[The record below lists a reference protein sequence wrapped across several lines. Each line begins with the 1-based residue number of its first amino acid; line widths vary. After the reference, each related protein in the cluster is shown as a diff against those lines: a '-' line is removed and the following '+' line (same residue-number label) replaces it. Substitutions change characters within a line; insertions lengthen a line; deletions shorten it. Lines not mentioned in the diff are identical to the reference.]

1 MPKNKHF
8 CLPFFAK
15 TWWLPWYPCCRCTG
29 PWWGPPCWWRGWGG
43 CSHDETRAPSAASQ
57 TMFLRWN
64 PPCCPLGNQY
74 TSDLCEV
81 SYFPFFLKLLEC
93 SLICPNLFLVLQNEC
108 VKIPEWVAVG
118 EVEATSNIWSFY
130 QNWYIY
136 QYWFLIQFLKQFF
149 IDFFVNFYL
158 LIYISILIFNSIFK
172 TILYWLFRQFLLIF
186 FSMFILSKNDIFIN
200 NW

>member
-74 TSDLCEV
+74 TSEICES
-81 SYFPFFLKLLEC
+81 SYFPFLLKLLEC
-93 SLICPNLFLVLQNEC
+93 SLICPNLFSVLQSEGI
-108 VKIPEWVAVG
+108 KINEWVAVG
-118 EVEATSNIWSFY
+118 EVEATSNIWSSKL
-130 QNWYIY
+130 IHISILI
-136 QYWFLIQFLKQFF
+136 LIQFSKQFL
-149 IDFFVNFYL
+149 IDFFVNFYWYFFQYSFYL
-158 LIYISILIFNSIFK
+158 KMIFLSIIDKNINTCSS
-172 TILYWLFRQFLLIF
+172 LFP
-186 FSMFILSKNDIFIN
+186 
-200 NW
+200 